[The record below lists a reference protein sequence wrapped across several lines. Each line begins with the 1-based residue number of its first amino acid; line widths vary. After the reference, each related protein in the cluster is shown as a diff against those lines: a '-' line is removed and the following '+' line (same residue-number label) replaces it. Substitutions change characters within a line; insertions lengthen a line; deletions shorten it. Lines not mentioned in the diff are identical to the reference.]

1 VQVCNLA
8 KVPITVDPQVIKVV
22 SLGRKEALL
31 LRIGGNGKRLD
42 LAAKLAPANCRM
54 DIVILQ
60 ELADSEYIDRTLCIV
75 RIYISRHII

>member
-1 VQVCNLA
+1 
-8 KVPITVDPQVIKVV
+8 VPITVDPQVIKVV

-54 DIVILQ
+54 YIVILQ
-60 ELADSEYIDRTLCIV
+60 ELADSEYIAACSCDTRLYALSG
-75 RIYISRHII
+75 YI

>member
-1 VQVCNLA
+1 VGNLA
-8 KVPITVDPQVIKVV
+8 EVPITVDPQVIKVV

-42 LAAKLAPANCRM
+42 LAAKLVPVNCRM

-60 ELADSEYIDRTLCIV
+60 ELADIDRTLCIV

>member
-60 ELADSEYIDRTLCIV
+60 ELADIDRTLCIV
-75 RIYISRHII
+75 RIYLSRHII